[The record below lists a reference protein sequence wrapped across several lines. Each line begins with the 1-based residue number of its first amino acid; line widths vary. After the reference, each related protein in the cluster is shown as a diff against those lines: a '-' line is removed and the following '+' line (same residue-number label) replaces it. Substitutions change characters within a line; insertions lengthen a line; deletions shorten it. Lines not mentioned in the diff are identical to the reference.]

1 MKRFVAAGI
10 AVLAFSAVAK
20 AQILYIPPIH
30 ADGGVKAYFRLY
42 WAGTDRCNAG
52 CPGWNGHQTT
62 WGGGPPGYG
71 GPGAGSV
78 GFGAPPGPGYCNGL
92 GCQAGPWYSY
102 WPYEAHFQSPAP
114 QPYPYYPP
122 PQTLP
127 PYPGYTGPQPAPGSG
142 SGSGVPPG
150 SGSAPGS
157 GSGSQTTGPAAFQQ
171 SAYYGGQQNVV
182 PSYWYQR

>member
-1 MKRFVAAGI
+1 MKRYLAAGI

-30 ADGGVKAYFRLY
+30 ADGGLKAYFRIY
-42 WAGTDRCNAG
+42 WAGTDRCNAC
-52 CPGWNGHQTT
+52 CPGWSGHQTT
-62 WGGGPPGYG
+62 WGGGPPG
-71 GPGAGSV
+71 GSI
-78 GFGAPPGPGYCNGL
+78 GFGAPPGPGLCNGG

-102 WPYEAHFQSPAP
+102 WPYEAHFISPAP
-114 QPYPYYPP
+114 QPFPFYPP

-127 PYPGYTGPQPAPGSG
+127 PYPGFTPPQPGSGPGPGVAPGS
-142 SGSGVPPG
+142 G

-157 GSGSQTTGPAAFQQ
+157 GSGSGTAGPAAAFQQ